1 MPSQAML
8 VCSVSN
14 IMSPHMVTFL
24 CKVLPAVKEQVIS
37 MCTKYGVMDMAS
49 TPREGFHSKS
59 LHFLLC
65 VFSVSDLFNIYALC
79 L

>member
-1 MPSQAML
+1 MLSQAML
-8 VCSVSN
+8 VCSASD

-37 MCTKYGVMDMAS
+37 MCIKYGAMDMIT
-49 TPREGFHSKS
+49 TPREHFHSKS

-65 VFSVSDLFNIYALC
+65 MSVFCSRFI
-79 L
+79 

>member
-1 MPSQAML
+1 MI
-8 VCSVSN
+8 VCSADNV
-14 IMSPHMVTFL
+14 SPHMVTFL

-37 MCTKYGVMDMAS
+37 MCIQYGGMDMII

-65 VFSVSDLFNIYALC
+65 MSVLC
-79 L
+79 FRFI

>member
-1 MPSQAML
+1 MPSQEML
-8 VCSVSN
+8 VCSAGN

-37 MCTKYGVMDMAS
+37 VCIQYGAMDMII

-65 VFSVSDLFNIYALC
+65 MSVFCFRFI
-79 L
+79 